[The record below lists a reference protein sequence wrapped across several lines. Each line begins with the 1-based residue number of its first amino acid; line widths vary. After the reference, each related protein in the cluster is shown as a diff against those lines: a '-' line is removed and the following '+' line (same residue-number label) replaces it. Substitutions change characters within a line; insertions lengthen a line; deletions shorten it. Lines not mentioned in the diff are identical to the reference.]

1 MTEPNSVPQAQ
12 QNTDSAPNDLDQ
24 TNQTTELARTEPAGD
39 SGAAD
44 QTTDL
49 APAPPLTERQRRVQ
63 QMLARLPE
71 ELEYGGE
78 PLTIPEPPMSFD
90 EDLRSQEKMPLD
102 LQYLRMKQRIVLAE
116 MMKGNSISTISK
128 EQEISRNTI
137 YYWMRHD
144 AAFIA
149 AVNAWR
155 RRARQEVGDQ
165 LLLLSSRAMNNVRH
179 AVYNNNLQASLTVL
193 KSQGLLSRRKRFKPR
208 DKKSSASIA
217 PNVVMEHSR
226 TTVAVAMP
234 TPPALPANAEVR
246 QLPDAG
252 QGK

>member
-1 MTEPNSVPQAQ
+1 MTEPNCVPQDQ
-12 QNTDSAPNDLDQ
+12 QTNEASL
-24 TNQTTELARTEPAGD
+24 TNQTTDPARTEPTGD
-39 SGAAD
+39 PGAAD

-49 APAPPLTERQRRVQ
+49 APAPPQTERQRRVQ
-63 QMLARLPE
+63 QMLARFPKE
-71 ELEYGGE
+71 IEYCGE
-78 PLTIPEPPMSFD
+78 PPTIPEPPMSFD

-102 LQYLRMKQRIVLAE
+102 LQYLRMKQRIVLME
-116 MMKGNSISTISK
+116 MMKGTSISTISQ
-128 EQEISRNTI
+128 EQQISRNTI

-165 LLLLSSRAMNNVRH
+165 LLLLSTRAMNNVRR
-179 AVYNNNLQASLTVL
+179 AVYDNNLQASLTVL
-193 KSQGLLSRRKRFKPR
+193 KSQGLLTPRKRPKPR
-208 DKKSSASIA
+208 DKKSSAKMT

-226 TTVAVAMP
+226 TTLAMNMP
-234 TPPALPANAEVR
+234 TPPTLPANAQVR

-252 QGK
+252 EEK

>member
-1 MTEPNSVPQAQ
+1 MTEPNSVPQDQ
-12 QNTDSAPNDLDQ
+12 QTDDSAQ
-24 TNQTTELARTEPAGD
+24 TNQTTDLARTEPAGD
-39 SGAAD
+39 PGAAE

-49 APAPPLTERQRRVQ
+49 APAPPQTERQRRVQ

-90 EDLRSQEKMPLD
+90 EDLRSQEKMPLE
-102 LQYLRMKQRIVLAE
+102 QQFLRMNQRIVLGE
-116 MMKGNSISTISK
+116 MMEGKSISTIS
-128 EQEISRNTI
+128 QERQISRNAI

-155 RRARQEVGDQ
+155 RRARREVGDQ
-165 LLLLSSRAMNNVRH
+165 LLLLSTRAMNNVRR
-179 AVYNNNLQASLTVL
+179 AVYDNNLQASLTVL
-193 KSQGLLSRRKRFKPR
+193 TSQGLLTRRQRPKPR
-208 DKKSSASIA
+208 DKKQAA
-217 PNVVMEHSR
+217 KMTPNVVMEHSR

-234 TPPALPANAEVR
+234 TPPALPANAQVR

-252 QGK
+252 EEK